1 MEIVVIDGQGGGIG
15 KNIIQVLKEKHPEYT
30 IIGVGTNS
38 MATTQLKKGGADI
51 IATGE
56 NAVVYNVKHASIVV
70 GPIGVAFAN
79 SMYGEITPAMAKAI
93 GESEARKYFIPAQVV
108 GVASKSISEYIDDLV
123 VMIEKLEK

>member
-70 GPIGVAFAN
+70 GPIGVA
-79 SMYGEITPAMAKAI
+79 I
-93 GESEARKYFIPAQVV
+93 GESEARKYFIPVSKCSAQVV

>member
-56 NAVVYNVKHASIVV
+56 T
-70 GPIGVAFAN
+70 
-79 SMYGEITPAMAKAI
+79 TPACHA
-93 GESEARKYFIPAQVV
+93 PAHLPP
-108 GVASKSISEYIDDLV
+108 KSSR
-123 VMIEKLEK
+123 

>member
-51 IATGE
+51 TYL
-56 NAVVYNVKHASIVV
+56 VIVNLPGDV
-70 GPIGVAFAN
+70 P
-79 SMYGEITPAMAKAI
+79 
-93 GESEARKYFIPAQVV
+93 
-108 GVASKSISEYIDDLV
+108 L
-123 VMIEKLEK
+123 

>member
-56 NAVVYNVKHASIVV
+56 NAVVYDVKHASIVV

-79 SMYGEITPAMAKAI
+79 SMYGEITPAMAKELTSSYI
-93 GESEARKYFIPAQVV
+93 VV
-108 GVASKSISEYIDDLV
+108 GRTITGSQDPLATYKKVYQDFQGE
-123 VMIEKLEK
+123 

>member
-51 IATGE
+51 IVKLHQLWQKLLE
-56 NAVVYNVKHASIVV
+56 KVKRINILFLFLNAVL
-70 GPIGVAFAN
+70 
-79 SMYGEITPAMAKAI
+79 
-93 GESEARKYFIPAQVV
+93 
-108 GVASKSISEYIDDLV
+108 KS
-123 VMIEKLEK
+123 

>member
-56 NAVVYNVKHASIVV
+56 NAVVYNVTCLYCCWSDWSCFCKFNVW
-70 GPIGVAFAN
+70 
-79 SMYGEITPAMAKAI
+79 
-93 GESEARKYFIPAQVV
+93 
-108 GVASKSISEYIDDLV
+108 
-123 VMIEKLEK
+123 

>member
-70 GPIGVAFAN
+70 GPIGFCKFNVW
-79 SMYGEITPAMAKAI
+79 
-93 GESEARKYFIPAQVV
+93 
-108 GVASKSISEYIDDLV
+108 
-123 VMIEKLEK
+123 